1 MPEVCVL
8 FKHRSRTSSAKLA
21 RQEAS
26 VTTYGIAPCRDR
38 SLRASVAISMH
49 YSQNLRLVIRYQRNP
64 EKFKGKGWPL
74 ALSSFPFPLF
84 IDRRDQEFS

>member
-8 FKHRSRTSSAKLA
+8 FKHRPRPSSAKLA

-49 YSQNLRLVIRYQRNP
+49 YSQNLQPVIRYQRNP
-64 EKFKGKGWPL
+64 KKFKGRVGRWICL
-74 ALSSFPFPLF
+74 RFPFPLF
-84 IDRRDQEFS
+84 IDKRDQEFS

>member
-1 MPEVCVL
+1 
-8 FKHRSRTSSAKLA
+8 
-21 RQEAS
+21 
-26 VTTYGIAPCRDR
+26 
-38 SLRASVAISMH
+38 MH
-49 YSQNLRLVIRYQRNP
+49 YSQNLQLVIRYQRNP